1 MTSTKTRKTAKEQ
14 KPEKPALPT
23 KKTEE
28 EVLQRL
34 GKPADLRSIDV
45 HRYDASRCRVNVRR
59 EMDREAAEEYYKREG
74 VKAAECKKL
83 LDNIEHSFA
92 KTVTLITDSF
102 YLRTNYDGSIR
113 SDSDFIERRYNE
125 TAES

>member
-1 MTSTKTRKTAKEQ
+1 MAPTKTRRTTKEQ

-23 KKTEE
+23 KKTED

-34 GKPADLRSIDV
+34 GKPADLRSVDV

-59 EMDREAAEEYYKREG
+59 EMNKEAAEEHYKEQG
-74 VKAAECKKL
+74 VKTAERKKL
-83 LDNIEHSFA
+83 LDNMEHSFTR
-92 KTVTLITDSF
+92 TVTLITDSF

-113 SDSDFIERRYNE
+113 SDSDFIKRRY
-125 TAES
+125 